1 MKRTFKSFLLA
12 FFAVFLICTDLSAAG
27 AGRKAARDTVR
38 ILAIGNSFSQDAIE
52 QNLYELAKADGIPV
66 IIGNAYIGGCS
77 LERHVNNSRSGE
89 GIYAYRKIGVDGVKN
104 ETEKVSL
111 PDIIADEQWDYVS
124 LQQSSPLSGLY
135 DTYEKSLPELYGYV
149 KARVSE
155 KAKLILHLTW
165 AYSCDSDHKGFANYD
180 RDQMKMYNAIVEAN
194 RKAAK
199 LVGIK
204 IMVPSGTA
212 IQNARTS
219 IIGDNMTRDGYHLDL
234 KWGRYTAACAWFE
247 KLFGNVTG
255 NPYAPDGVSPEYR
268 AAAQKAARE
277 AVRHP
282 FKVTEIAE

>member
-104 ETEKVSL
+104 ETKKVSL

-124 LQQSSPLSGLY
+124 LQQSSPFSGLY
-135 DTYEKSLPELYGYV
+135 ETYEKSLPELYGYV

-155 KAKLILHLTW
+155 KAKLILHQTW

-234 KWGRYTAACAWFE
+234 KWGRYTAACTWYE
-247 KLFGNVTG
+247 KIFGNVTG
-255 NPYAPDGVSPEYR
+255 NTYAPEGVSDEYK
-268 AAAQKAARE
+268 AISQKAAHE
-277 AVRHP
+277 AVRRP
-282 FKVTEIAE
+282 YVVTGIAE